1 MKNYD
6 LIRQQAWKRIEAHR
20 AQKQS
25 AEATTS
31 DAPSNKEAAD
41 DLSKLTYFDSRAAL
55 MEHLLKA
62 R

>member
-6 LIRQQAWKRIEAHR
+6 LIRQQAWKRIEAYR

-25 AEATTS
+25 AEATTTK
-31 DAPSNKEAAD
+31 APANNEPAD
-41 DLSKLTYFDSRAAL
+41 ELSKLTYFDSRAAL

>member
-25 AEATTS
+25 AEATTTK
-31 DAPSNKEAAD
+31 APANKEPAD
-41 DLSKLTYFDSRAAL
+41 DFSKLTYFDSREAL